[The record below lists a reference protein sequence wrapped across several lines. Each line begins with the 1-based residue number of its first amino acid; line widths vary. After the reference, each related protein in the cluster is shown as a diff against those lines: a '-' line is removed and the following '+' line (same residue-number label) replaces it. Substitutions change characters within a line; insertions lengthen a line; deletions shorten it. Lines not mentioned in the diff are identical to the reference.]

1 MEAAPPNAIPD
12 TSLKIL
18 LARVGL
24 DPDVHT
30 RLDLCCFSLFFH
42 LHFSRLYSHLEAWC
56 ANRALACS
64 ADAIENHVLVRNY
77 LKIDAV
83 III

>member
-30 RLDLCCFSLFFH
+30 RLDL
-42 LHFSRLYSHLEAWC
+42 EAWC

-64 ADAIENHVLVRNY
+64 ADAIENHVLVRN
-77 LKIDAV
+77 
-83 III
+83 